1 MGYFTLPSK
10 SRRLAAA
17 AGRISQGEPGQGE
30 AWANSQ
36 GEEEVYRT
44 VTRIRPV
51 QVEVDMQSTL
61 L

>member
-17 AGRISQGEPGQGE
+17 AGRLSQGEPGQGE
-30 AWANSQ
+30 ANSQ